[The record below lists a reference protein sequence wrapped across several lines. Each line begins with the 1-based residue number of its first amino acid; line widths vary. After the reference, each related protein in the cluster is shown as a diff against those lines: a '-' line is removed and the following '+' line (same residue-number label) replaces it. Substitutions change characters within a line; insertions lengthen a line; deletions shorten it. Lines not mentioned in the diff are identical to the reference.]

1 MSKDQCQ
8 NLDLDPA
15 SKRVSRVPLLKRQV
29 EWYLKNRGLLSTG
42 RRIWSL
48 LVARTQQRAPF
59 RRKQAR
65 RQSLGSNDEVQGL
78 QPGEL
83 AKVKSEDEVLGL
95 QPGELV
101 EVKSEDEIL
110 RTLDGEQKHRGLSF
124 DTEMYEYCG
133 RRLRVFR
140 RVELICMES
149 RPSEVRRLKNTVTLE
164 GALCGGKSIGCGRAC
179 FYFWREVW
187 LKRVEED

>member
-1 MSKDQCQ
+1 MSNDKCQ

-15 SKRVSRVPLLKRQV
+15 SQRAPRIPLLKRQV
-29 EWYLKNRGLLSTG
+29 EWYLKNRGLRSTG

-48 LVARTQQRAPF
+48 LAARTGLGAPF
-59 RRKQAR
+59 RRKETR
-65 RQSLGSNDEVQGL
+65 RQSVDSNEQIPGPRAEESVQ
-78 QPGEL
+78 
-83 AKVKSEDEVLGL
+83 AKPEDEVLGL

-101 EVKSEDEIL
+101 EVKSEDEIR

-124 DTEMYEYCG
+124 DAEMFEHCG
-133 RRLRVFR
+133 QRMRVFR

-149 RPSEVRRLKNTVTLE
+149 RPNEVRRLKNTVTLE
-164 GALCGGKSIGCGRAC
+164 GALCSGKSIGCGRAC

-187 LKRVEED
+187 LRRVKDD